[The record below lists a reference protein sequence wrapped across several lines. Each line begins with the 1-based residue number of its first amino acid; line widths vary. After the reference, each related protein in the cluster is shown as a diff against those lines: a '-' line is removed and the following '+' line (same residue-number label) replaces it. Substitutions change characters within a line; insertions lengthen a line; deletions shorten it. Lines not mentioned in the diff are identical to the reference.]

1 MKTLLLSFFIIL
13 TFNGCF
19 FSSLKKDELK
29 KEINLYSYEQFNY
42 SKKQIKYFEK
52 EFNNILAINNPSILK
67 AYAEFYEKNS
77 SYFINGEQKV
87 KELLKKISTYKITEP
102 TLLKLQKANEANMKE
117 SIKIYKDLSKQG
129 NIKAKRELVEIY
141 KITNPNYALKL
152 LEELVALEDIK
163 SMKDYASAN
172 IYMIRPVIVQDLKKA
187 LKTYKRL
194 DELGELSSTMRLGN
208 FYEYGYHKSVAPK
221 NKALSLQ
228 YYEKAALQNYFPAI
242 KKLFEIYSC
251 KNCPSNRYDEKR
263 AKQLQKI
270 LQKKLDEKLSKVLN
284 KRN

>member
-1 MKTLLLSFFIIL
+1 MKALLLSFFIIL

-52 EFNNILAINNPSILK
+52 EFENILAINNPNILK
-67 AYAEFYEKNS
+67 AYAKFYEKHS

-87 KELLKKISTYKITEP
+87 KKLLKKASTYKTTEP
-102 TLLKLQKANEANMKE
+102 VLLKLQKANKTNMKE
-117 SIKIYKDLSKQG
+117 SIKIYEELSKQG

-141 KITNPNYALKL
+141 KITNPNYALKI

-172 IYMIRPVIVQDLKKA
+172 IYMIRPIIVQDLKKA
-187 LKTYKRL
+187 LKTYKKL

-221 NKALSLQ
+221 NKTLSLQ

-251 KNCPSNRYDEKR
+251 KACPSKRYDENK
-263 AKQLQKI
+263 ANKLQKI
-270 LQKKLDEKLSKVLN
+270 LKQKLDEKLSKVLN
-284 KRN
+284 KMK